1 MHFKHPHIL
10 AVNYMATLTFREN
23 KTAESFFQLNFNV
36 YDVVQFY
43 PWFKFYFLLF
53 MGMVMYGDE
62 FETKENKFKPRIK
75 LNHNIY
81 IDVMWLTE
89 KDLQREIKNKG
100 HQFC

>member
-1 MHFKHPHIL
+1 
-10 AVNYMATLTFREN
+10 
-23 KTAESFFQLNFNV
+23 
-36 YDVVQFY
+36 
-43 PWFKFYFLLF
+43 

-89 KDLQREIKNKG
+89 KDLQREIKKKG
-100 HQFC
+100 DQFCSRKNMKIWIGSEKMKKMLVATKMKTSSSGNIGEQEHIQQFLHNTCK

>member
-1 MHFKHPHIL
+1 
-10 AVNYMATLTFREN
+10 
-23 KTAESFFQLNFNV
+23 
-36 YDVVQFY
+36 
-43 PWFKFYFLLF
+43 

-89 KDLQREIKNKG
+89 KDLQREIKKKG
-100 HQFC
+100 DQFCSRKNMKIWIGQWENEKNASSHQDENEQQWKYRWTGTHTTIIPP

>member
-1 MHFKHPHIL
+1 
-10 AVNYMATLTFREN
+10 
-23 KTAESFFQLNFNV
+23 
-36 YDVVQFY
+36 
-43 PWFKFYFLLF
+43 

-62 FETKENKFKPRIK
+62 FETKENKFRPRIK

-100 HQFC
+100 HQFCWRKIMKIWTGQWENEKNASSHQGENEQQWKYRWTGTHTTIPP

>member
-1 MHFKHPHIL
+1 
-10 AVNYMATLTFREN
+10 
-23 KTAESFFQLNFNV
+23 
-36 YDVVQFY
+36 
-43 PWFKFYFLLF
+43 

-89 KDLQREIKNKG
+89 KDLQREIKKKETNFVQGKTWKFELG
-100 HQFC
+100 SEKMKKMLVATKMKTSSSGNIGEQEHIQQFLHNTCK